1 MKRCFSAT
9 IFVLSLLSMASVGQA
24 SMALTA
30 AARSG
35 NVEKVKALL
44 NEGEPT
50 DVQARRSVYCSP

>member
-1 MKRCFSAT
+1 
-9 IFVLSLLSMASVGQA
+9 MASVGQA

-50 DVQARRSVYCSP
+50 DVQITGTLRTGKLVHTDLKKCMEMRAG